1 MRDKNYTTAF
11 TSHFY
16 FNNIEVFMKKEY
28 FNFTFFYTEKDAK
41 IQSHTVVRVETEHD
55 AILEF
60 FKVIKEKDVIDYFIV
75 EDNYI

>member
-1 MRDKNYTTAF
+1 
-11 TSHFY
+11 
-16 FNNIEVFMKKEY
+16 MKKEY

-75 EDNYI
+75 EDNYIQVKVSLPIENMRHNNEGYLC